1 MPDLDNH
8 MDDLFRKAADN
19 YRPAAG
25 KSDWDKISPLI
36 NTTEATVLPQN
47 KKSNIV
53 KKIAPLLL
61 LLFLAAT
68 GYILNNFINTKN
80 KNAFSAGNSIPA
92 VKKTLAILNNIKP
105 EKGAQGNTAV
115 VATNSINN
123 NTTSLKVTDAGIA
136 GEIVTKNNSTIIRTA
151 PKQTMNISVVSVGDE
166 EATGV
171 NTNEKNIFEN
181 NKDQTLTSQPG
192 DAQISMQDSS
202 IVSENNLI
210 TESKKIVSDTNTTT
224 KNTPKKEVNHPSK
237 QKRFYLGVTAGP
249 EFSGV
254 RRLEQQPGYEAG
266 LITGYQL
273 NQKLAVETGVLFS
286 KKNYT
291 CNGKYFNPDKLSASM
306 PSGMQILSLSGNCS
320 VFEVPLK
327 LNYNILNNRTAI
339 VFLSAGLSS
348 YLLVSESNRYKTLL
362 NGSINDMTGSYKN
375 TTFYPAA
382 TADISIGFEKK
393 LQKGNKLRLE
403 PYLQLPLKG
412 IGVGAMKVT
421 SAGVHASFILFSNK

>member
-25 KSDWDKISPLI
+25 KSDWDKITPLI

-47 KKSNIV
+47 KKSYIV

-105 EKGAQGNTAV
+105 EKGTQGNTAFV
-115 VATNSINN
+115 STNSINN

-136 GEIVTKNNSTIIRTA
+136 GEIVTKNNSTIIRTGA
-151 PKQTMNISVVSVGDE
+151 KQTMNISVVSVGDE
-166 EATGV
+166 EASGV
-171 NTNEKNIFEN
+171 NTKEKNIFKN
-181 NKDQTLTSQPG
+181 NKDKTLTGQPG
-192 DAQISMQDSS
+192 DAQISMQDRS

-224 KNTPKKEVNHPSK
+224 KNTPKKEVNHSSK
-237 QKRFYLGVTAGP
+237 QKRFYLGFTAGP

-291 CNGKYFNPDKLSASM
+291 CNGKYFNTDKLSASM

-348 YLLVSESNRYKTLL
+348 YLLLSESNSYKTLL

-375 TTFYPAA
+375 TIFYPAA

-403 PYLQLPLKG
+403 PYLQLPLNG